1 MGIDFS
7 NGPVVKPNPSVG
19 HSPAAKREL
28 IPPQSPFIQAKA
40 TSPTLTATNAPTPRT
55 EGATLF
61 GLGFPPGIQEEILS
75 PIKAR
80 ELALKKL
87 A

>member
-1 MGIDFS
+1 MTAFS
-7 NGPVVKPNPSVG
+7 NGPMFNPNPSVG
-19 HSPAAKREL
+19 HSPAAKKEL
-28 IPPQSPFIQAKA
+28 VPPQSPSIQAKA
-40 TSPTLTATNAPTPRT
+40 TGPTLTATNAPTLTT
-55 EGATLF
+55 EGASLF
-61 GLGFPPGIQEEILS
+61 GLRFPAGIKEEILS